1 MTTGLSADSTIA
13 NIYLA
18 QDFDQHVCKSRSL
31 ACKGFMRFV
40 DGGAIIK
47 SSFLEIMTLFDFG
60 EARWSLH
67 WFFVQDVV
75 FSWLSM
81 LPHGGYLRRET
92 EFILLVSLSTAVF
105 FLCCVFYFS
114 KYCFFGPSARW
125 IITNKK
131 TQEDGYVKTWN
142 WETNGWSRWS
152 SPTAVEQRQINMSP
166 RKLGVITTEHTQHS
180 RWKQR
185 RCAKPTAVGDN
196 TRLSVRML
204 GFWDIRCAFIINYRL

>member
-1 MTTGLSADSTIA
+1 MSQYLHFLHNFSIAGLRLILQHAAVCVNDNLLRQIWGMTTGLSADSTIA

-60 EARWSLH
+60 EARWYLH

-81 LPHGGYLRRET
+81 RPHGGYLRRET

-114 KYCFFGPSARW
+114 KYCFVGPSARW

-131 TQEDGYVKTWN
+131 HMPDSKMQFLRKRMGMSKLEIERPMDGVDDRVPPQWN
-142 WETNGWSRWS
+142 RDRLTC
-152 SPTAVEQRQINMSP
+152 
-166 RKLGVITTEHTQHS
+166 
-180 RWKQR
+180 R
-185 RCAKPTAVGDN
+185 RE
-196 TRLSVRML
+196 S
-204 GFWDIRCAFIINYRL
+204 